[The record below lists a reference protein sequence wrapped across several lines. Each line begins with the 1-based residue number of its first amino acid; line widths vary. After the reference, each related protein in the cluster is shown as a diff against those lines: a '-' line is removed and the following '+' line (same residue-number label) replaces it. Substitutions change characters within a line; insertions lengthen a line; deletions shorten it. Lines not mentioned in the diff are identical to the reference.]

1 MKFPM
6 STCATPMALP
16 SAGATRRCRHRYRP
30 SMPTIPTSRG
40 RKRFMAKRSDRNL
53 LVGLDI
59 GTSKVVAIVGEIKA
73 DGVLESIGSHPS
85 RGLKKGVV
93 VNIESTVQSI
103 QRAVEEAEL
112 MAGCEIHSVYAGIA
126 GSHVRSLN
134 SHGIVAIKDKEV
146 VQGDV
151 ERVIDAAK
159 AVAIPADQ
167 KILHVLPQEYI
178 IDSQE
183 GIRDPIGMSGVRLEA
198 KVHIVTGADSAAQNI
213 VKCVQRCGLSV
224 DDIVLEQLASSYAV
238 LTEDEKDLGVCVVDI
253 GGGTT
258 DIAVFGGGAIRHT
271 AVIPIAGDQVTNDI
285 AVSMR
290 TPTQYAEDIKIKY
303 ACALSQLANPD
314 ESIEVPGLGER
325 PARRLARQTL
335 AEVVEPRY
343 EELFNLIR
351 EELRRSGYEE
361 VIAAGLVLTGGS
373 ARMEG
378 AIELAEEVFHMP
390 VRLGAP
396 QYVKGLNDVVS
407 NPIHAT
413 GVGLLLYAK
422 NNLEVRRT
430 EGPLLSGG
438 MKSIFERM
446 KAWFQGNF

>member
-1 MKFPM
+1 
-6 STCATPMALP
+6 
-16 SAGATRRCRHRYRP
+16 
-30 SMPTIPTSRG
+30 
-40 RKRFMAKRSDRNL
+40 MAKRSDRNL

-73 DGVLESIGSHPS
+73 DGALEIIGVGSHPS

-178 IDSQE
+178 IDTQE

-213 VKCVQRCGLSV
+213 VKCVQRCGLAV

-271 AVIPIAGDQVTNDI
+271 AVIPIAGDQITNDI

-314 ESIEVPGLGER
+314 ETIEVPSVGDR
-325 PARRLARQTL
+325 PPRRLARQTL
-335 AEVVEPRY
+335 AEIVEPRY
-343 EELFNLIR
+343 EELFGLIR
-351 EELRRSGYEE
+351 DELRR
-361 VIAAGLVLTGGS
+361 AGLEEQVATGIVLTGGS
-373 ARMEG
+373 AKMEG

-390 VRLGAP
+390 VRLGVP
-396 QYVKGLNDVVS
+396 QYVTGLSEVVS

-422 NNLEVRRT
+422 SNMETQRT
-430 EGPLLSGG
+430 EAPLLAGG
-438 MKSIFERM
+438 MKNLIERM
-446 KAWFQGNF
+446 KTWFQGNF

>member
-1 MKFPM
+1 
-6 STCATPMALP
+6 
-16 SAGATRRCRHRYRP
+16 
-30 SMPTIPTSRG
+30 
-40 RKRFMAKRSDRNL
+40 

-73 DGVLESIGSHPS
+73 DGQLEIIGIGSHPS

-213 VKCVQRCGLSV
+213 VKCVQRCGLAV

-314 ESIEVPGLGER
+314 ETIEVPSVGDR
-325 PARRLARQTL
+325 PPRRLARQTL
-335 AEVVEPRY
+335 AEIVEPRY
-343 EELFNLIR
+343 EELFGLIR
-351 EELRRSGYEE
+351 DELRR
-361 VIAAGLVLTGGS
+361 AGLEEQVATGIVLTGGS
-373 ARMEG
+373 AKMEG

-390 VRLGAP
+390 VRLGVP
-396 QYVKGLNDVVS
+396 QYVSGLSEVVS

-422 NNLEVRRT
+422 SNLEGQRT
-430 EGPLLSGG
+430 EAPLLAGG
-438 MKSIFERM
+438 MKNIFERM
-446 KAWFQGNF
+446 KAWFAGNF